1 MIFFL
6 EFLRATGTTKKQA
19 KTMSEDSGDENIMED
34 IAQDVREFVE
44 TVAQRIRIG
53 VRRGYT
59 EDLRESVKFRLLR
72 SLFNERTL
80 TFDKEVDA
88 FELSLLHEAIEQL
101 NLQADF
107 VCLDFDLNVVGKYTR
122 LDDGSVQLEDVTV
135 QGSLADMHCQSASC
149 FTGERVPCESVSP
162 LLVRVDTSSIL
173 DRRKSYFKELPPPRF
188 DAEQTALHYT
198 TLDCV
203 LVGHVRDAMMM

>member
-1 MIFFL
+1 MSENEFEKSVMAQKKCEKKIFDKKKCEFSFV
-6 EFLRATGTTKKQA
+6 EFLRATGTKKSRP

-44 TVAQRIRIG
+44 TVGQRIRIG

-107 VCLDFDLNVVGKYTR
+107 VCLDFDLNVVDKYTR
-122 LDDGSVQLEDVTV
+122 LDDGSVQLEDV
-135 QGSLADMHCQSASC
+135 A
-149 FTGERVPCESVSP
+149 
-162 LLVRVDTSSIL
+162 
-173 DRRKSYFKELPPPRF
+173 RKS
-188 DAEQTALHYT
+188 
-198 TLDCV
+198 V
-203 LVGHVRDAMMM
+203 V